1 MKNYKKNK
9 TQCLI
14 FLKSE
19 ITILNKKIHNN
30 QKKKKKKKHTY
41 IHTYIHTSKT

>member
-30 QKKKKKKKHTY
+30 KKKN
-41 IHTYIHTSKT
+41 IHTYIPLRLE

>member
-30 QKKKKKKKHTY
+30 KKKKKKN
-41 IHTYIHTSKT
+41 IHTYIPLRLE

>member
-30 QKKKKKKKHTY
+30 QKKKKKKN
-41 IHTYIHTSKT
+41 IHTYIQTSKT

>member
-41 IHTYIHTSKT
+41 IHTYL